1 MCSYRF
7 GVRTKGL
14 SNPGVSHRETSP
26 GCNAGMT
33 PPPTNLARLD
43 ARTLSLVPVAD
54 PLAPGTALARGSRQ
68 LAGRLEAK
76 YGDRITGAI
85 HVPGREG
92 TYAPF
97 PADLPP
103 KLADALRAR
112 GVAQLYSHQAA
123 AWDAT
128 QRGEHVCVLTPTASG
143 KTLCY

>member
-1 MCSYRF
+1 MLDFDLRCF
-7 GVRTKGL
+7 
-14 SNPGVSHRETSP
+14 VSHFETVDGHFRPMPQPAATSP
-26 GCNAGMT
+26 D
-33 PPPTNLARLD
+33 RLD
-43 ARTLSLVPVAD
+43 ARTLALAPVAD

-68 LAGRLEAK
+68 LATRLESK

-112 GVAQLYSHQAA
+112 GVAQLYTHQAA
-123 AWDAT
+123 AWEAT
-128 QRGEHVCVLTPTASG
+128 QRGEHVCVVTPTAS
-143 KTLCY
+143 